1 MKIRKVPTLCCVER
15 IYLECVWILFILLK
29 TENNKKIFSDYCS
42 LIKILS
48 ICTVHIPQIVQQVL
62 EKKKKKQMQGRFHPY
77 PNQHLISFVAK
88 GWGAHIT
95 INNSNNLKW
104 LFYLLLSLPY
114 IYCYFYLF
122 MQFGNVQMLLSMC
135 FVAIHWFWLGLFRLD
150 WSLTT
155 RPNCPMLT

>member
-1 MKIRKVPTLCCVER
+1 MHCSCPTNSA
-15 IYLECVWILFILLK
+15 IGAG
-29 TENNKKIFSDYCS
+29 
-42 LIKILS
+42 
-48 ICTVHIPQIVQQVL
+48 
-62 EKKKKKQMQGRFHPY
+62 KKKKTKQNKKQMQGRFHPY

-155 RPNCPMLT
+155 QPNCPTPT

>member
-1 MKIRKVPTLCCVER
+1 MHCSCPTNSAIGV
-15 IYLECVWILFILLK
+15 
-29 TENNKKIFSDYCS
+29 
-42 LIKILS
+42 
-48 ICTVHIPQIVQQVL
+48 
-62 EKKKKKQMQGRFHPY
+62 EKKKKEKQMQGRFH

-155 RPNCPMLT
+155 RPNCPTPTWFWLELKVHSVGGGFLFSRIDIGRSSGEFASPKLEQPELDWNYIQI